1 MKEIKKEIIKKE
13 YLYEYESFDGQLFNT
28 KEECEKYES
37 SAKGVILQKIHNCI
51 VGEKHDAWELM
62 GGYDDHK
69 VVAVKVN
76 TQEDADNLLQ
86 FYYLEHPWILENKD
100 INECAD
106 NQVKR
111 IQRMLDRALKEK
123 DCILMGIDCDD
134 EYYFINTRNAI
145 IVNLT
150 NVDMQPKK

>member
-1 MKEIKKEIIKKE
+1 MKEIKKEIVKKE
-13 YLYEYESFDGQLFNT
+13 YFYEYESFDGQMFNT
-28 KEECEKYES
+28 KEECEKYEN

-51 VGEKHDAWELM
+51 VGEEHDAWELM
-62 GGYDDHK
+62 GGYEDHK
-69 VVAVKVN
+69 IVAIKVN

-86 FYYLEHPWILENKD
+86 FYYLEHPWVLENGG
-100 INECAD
+100 IRECAS

-123 DCILMGIDCDD
+123 DCILMGINCDD

>member
-1 MKEIKKEIIKKE
+1 MKEIKKEIVKKE
-13 YLYEYESFDGQLFNT
+13 YFYEYESFDGQLFDN
-28 KEECEKYES
+28 KEECEKYEN

-51 VGEKHDAWELM
+51 AGEKHDAWELM
-62 GGYDDHK
+62 GGYEDHK
-69 VVAVKVN
+69 IVAVKVN

-100 INECAD
+100 TNECAG

-111 IQRMLDRALKEK
+111 IQRILDRALKEK
-123 DCILMGIDCDD
+123 DCVLMGINCDD

>member
-1 MKEIKKEIIKKE
+1 MKKIKEEIIRKD
-13 YLYEYESFDGQLFNT
+13 YVYQYEAFDGTIFDC
-28 KEECEKYES
+28 EEQCMAYES
-37 SAKGVILQKIHNCI
+37 SARGVILQKIHNCI

-69 VVAVKVN
+69 VIAVKVN
-76 TQEDADNLLQ
+76 NQEDADNLLQ

-100 INECAD
+100 TNESAS
-106 NQVKR
+106 NQIKR
-111 IQRMLDRALKEK
+111 IQKMLDRALKEK
-123 DCILMGIDCDD
+123 DCVLLGINCED

>member
-1 MKEIKKEIIKKE
+1 MEKIKEEIIRKDYIYQYKA
-13 YLYEYESFDGQLFNT
+13 FDGTIFDC
-28 KEECEKYES
+28 EEQCRKYES
-37 SAKGVILQKIHNCI
+37 SARGVILQKIHNCI

-62 GGYDDHK
+62 GGYEDHD

-100 INECAD
+100 VNETAS

-111 IQRMLDRALKEK
+111 IQRIIDRALKEK
-123 DCILMGIDCDD
+123 DCVLMGINCDD